1 MSSIEIKFNSKTYSS
16 IAELAHAFSLN
27 TSSIGRRLRDG
38 WTPEEAVGL
47 AHRKR
52 KGHGNKVV
60 INGVSYPTIKEACE
74 ALKLDPS
81 TIRARIQRGYSI
93 EDAFEGNLHPRC
105 SPAAKSIQFN
115 GLTYPSIESLA
126 QKFGTKASILQRRI
140 KRGWT
145 TEEALGVS
153 PAPPRFR
160 NFEGHARKTNWK
172 TTRQTISGIEPI
184 PDTGGYK
191 LYLVTNTVNS
201 KEYVG
206 ITIGTIDKR
215 LRSHF
220 AAARRGRKSSLYNA
234 IRKYGEDAF
243 KVHLIRSDAKSFDE
257 LQNQEIIEIANR
269 NSIKMGYNTAIG
281 GALGTSKEITIDG
294 KRFPSRSQAAEYYG
308 IDVEVFN
315 MRINRLRWSP
325 EESAGLVE
333 KNWLGKEIPVVL
345 SGIQYTSIS
354 DAAKALRKDYKLVH
368 ERFKSKGW
376 SLEQAFDIA
385 PPPQTKKF
393 TGVSIDVNGKTY
405 KSIAEAAKD
414 LGIPS
419 EPFRLR
425 IKAGMSPD
433 EAALRVRQKKT

>member
-1 MSSIEIKFNSKTYSS
+1 MQSKEISCNGKVYSS
-16 IAELAHAFSLN
+16 ILEFSNAYTLHPS
-27 TSSIGRRLRDG
+27 TTGRRLRDG
-38 WTPEEAVGL
+38 WTPEEAAGL
-47 AHRKR
+47 TLRQR

-60 INGVSYPTIKEACE
+60 VKGISYPTIKGACE
-74 ALKLDPS
+74 ALNLDPK

-93 EDAFEGNLHPRC
+93 DDAFQGNLHPR
-105 SPAAKSIQFN
+105 SGGATKSIQFN
-115 GLTYPSIESLA
+115 GMTYPSIKSLA
-126 QKFGTKASILQRRI
+126 KKFDTKASILHKRI

-145 TEEALGVS
+145 TEEALGIK

-160 NFEGHARKTNWK
+160 NFEGHARETKWK
-172 TTRQTISGIEPI
+172 TTRQTVSGLEPI
-184 PDTGGYK
+184 PDSGGYK

-243 KVHLIRSDAKSFDE
+243 NVHLIRSDAKSFDE
-257 LQNQEIIEIANR
+257 LQNQEINEIAKR
-269 NSIKMGYNTAIG
+269 NSIKMGYNTAVG

-294 KRFPSRSQAAEYYG
+294 KRFPSRAQAAEYYG
-308 IDVEVFN
+308 IDAEVFN

-333 KNWLGKEIPVVL
+333 KNWLGKEIPVVI
-345 SGIQYTSIS
+345 SGIQYIS
-354 DAAKALRKDYKLVH
+354 LREAAKALGKDYKLVH
-368 ERFKSKGW
+368 DRYRSKGW
-376 SLEQAFDIA
+376 SIEEAFDIS
-385 PPPQTKKF
+385 PPPLTKKF
-393 TGVSIDVNGKTY
+393 TGISIIVNGVTY
-405 KSIAEAAKD
+405 KSMAEAAKD
-414 LGIPS
+414 LGISS

-425 IKAGMSPD
+425 IKAGMTPD
-433 EAALRVRQKKT
+433 QAFQKARKNKL

>member
-1 MSSIEIKFNSKTYSS
+1 MRSIEIKCNSKTYSS

-368 ERFKSKGW
+368 ERFKSTGW